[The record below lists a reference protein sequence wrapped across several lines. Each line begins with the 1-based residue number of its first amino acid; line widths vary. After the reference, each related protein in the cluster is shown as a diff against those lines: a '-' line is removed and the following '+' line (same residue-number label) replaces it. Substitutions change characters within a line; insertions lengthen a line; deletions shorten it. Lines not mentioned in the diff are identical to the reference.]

1 MNYLFYEST
10 GISCKPIIHQ
20 MPYSIY
26 LWKPKLDQII
36 PPGLSEKKFAVWWLM
51 HQLRIFPNRDYGVLL
66 IFNGNN
72 LIHRSCIFPR
82 YFRFP
87 FMGNNDLQI
96 GDIFTDEKY
105 RGKGI
110 AAYAIQK
117 IVELCKMDNRKFWY
131 IVEEN
136 NESSIRVIE
145 KVGFNKIGCGERRKK
160 FGLKLFGSFEILTKI

>member
-1 MNYLFYEST
+1 
-10 GISCKPIIHQ
+10 

-26 LWKPKLDQII
+26 LWKPKLDQIF
-36 PPGLSEKKFAVWWLM
+36 PSGLSEKKFAVWWLM

-66 IFNGNN
+66 IFDGNR

-82 YFRFP
+82 YLRFP
-87 FMGNNDLQI
+87 FMGNDDLQI

-117 IVELCKMDNRKFWY
+117 IVELYKIDNRKFWY

-160 FGLKLFGSFEILTKI
+160 FGIKLFGSFEILTRT